1 MSLEDVHTIRLL
13 NSLKSVY
20 FRSVENNIDMIK
32 KNNLSVQ
39 ELVECCAVEIKKAQ
53 ELTNIMYT
61 DKNELKIVLES
72 YLAKTL
78 KILSIV
84 YDDDFI
90 L

>member
-32 KNNLSVQ
+32 NNNLSVQ

-53 ELTNIMYT
+53 ELTNVMYT
-61 DKNELKIVLES
+61 DKNDINL
-72 YLAKTL
+72 
-78 KILSIV
+78 
-84 YDDDFI
+84 FI
-90 L
+90 KALDKAITFFD